1 MRTDKQYSARYGKD
15 MWAFF
20 IVIDG
25 ERYGRR
31 YEYDTKKEAEDA
43 MADARRLARDVREGR
58 AAPPPSVTLGEL
70 QKAAADEPSLQRRGL
85 LRVFGWFVALLAED
99 FELTAIKKK
108 HWNDFIKYLRD
119 ERGCSNGTINRYLSF
134 VHVALCKA
142 SVLFEELDD
151 WAPPLPLWVKE
162 PEGRKRIFTP
172 DELAR
177 ILTACLAPRRVLEHF
192 EGVRNRRDVYDLI
205 CLMLLTGAR
214 EGEIL
219 SLTRERIS
227 WSERTVSITS
237 IKGRDTKVFIR
248 DVPLSTLALEI
259 AASRR
264 GPQLFT
270 ITTRS
275 LYETLEIIGEMA
287 GVPYGRNVENGW
299 VLYDIRHQAAT
310 VMANAGVPFTTI
322 SEIIGHRRAAK
333 IFNLGEQKSMTN
345 RYTHA
350 LADAKREAVEALADY
365 LKFAGQILATENQK
379 TMLKVVNG

>member
-1 MRTDKQYSARYGKD
+1 
-15 MWAFF
+15 MWAYF
-20 IVIDG
+20 IEIDG
-25 ERYGRR
+25 KKYGRR
-31 YEYDTKKEAEDA
+31 YIYDTQREAEEA
-43 MADARRLARDVREGR
+43 MALVRVTARNINDGYGEK
-58 AAPPPSVTLGEL
+58 APAVTLGEL
-70 QKAAADEPSLQRRGL
+70 QTKAAHEPSLQRRGL
-85 LRVFGWFVALLAED
+85 LRVFGWFVEMLKED

-119 ERGCSNGTINRYLSF
+119 YRGCSNGTINRYLSF

-177 ILTACLAPRRVLEHF
+177 ILAACLAPRRTLEHF

-219 SLTRERIS
+219 SLTHGQVADDRIS
-227 WSERTVSITS
+227 WIERMVSITS
-237 IKGRDTKVFIR
+237 IKGRDGKPIMR
-248 DVPLSTLALEI
+248 DVPLSSLALEFI
-259 AASRR
+259 KSRI
-264 GPQLFT
+264 GAEPYLFT
-270 ITTRS
+270 ITKRS
-275 LYETLEIIGEMA
+275 LYETLAIVGETS
-287 GVPYGRNVENGW
+287 GVPYGQNVENGW

-310 VMANAGVPFTTI
+310 VMAKAGVPFTTI

-365 LKFAGQILATENQK
+365 LKISVRILSVQNEKSMQK
-379 TMLKVVNG
+379 CVNA